1 MTSFQVLINKK
12 LLMFQDNLVSPSLEY
27 KQSKN
32 QLKWVILYWWGS
44 WQKQGNDNGG
54 IIQWVESQ
62 VKVAEKLKE
71 ADSNKKV

>member
-32 QLKWVILYWWGS
+32 
-44 WQKQGNDNGG
+44 
-54 IIQWVESQ
+54 
-62 VKVAEKLKE
+62 
-71 ADSNKKV
+71 SNHTS